1 MRIILWIKENKMA
14 ETRTDEQIA
23 QNYKAMG
30 DSVDLIQS
38 IVTAKKDADGKLMV
52 MQDATDDEK
61 KERVNINVGY
71 IEYMKALTDWKGN
84 EDWTDVDKAITDG
97 KAYVG

>member
-1 MRIILWIKENKMA
+1 MP
-14 ETRTDEQIA
+14 ETRSDAQIA
-23 QNYKAMG
+23 QDYKAMG

-38 IVTAKKDADGKLMV
+38 IVTAKKNAEGELMT
-52 MQDATDDEK
+52 MQGATDAEK
-61 KERVNINVGY
+61 KERVKINVGY

>member
-1 MRIILWIKENKMA
+1 MVKLMQENKKE
-14 ETRTDEQIA
+14 ETRTEEQIA

-30 DSVDLIQS
+30 DSVNLIQS
-38 IVTAKKDADGKLMV
+38 IVTEKKNADGELIIL
-52 MQDATDDEK
+52 QDATDDEK
-61 KERVNINVGY
+61 KKRVNVNVGY

>member
-1 MRIILWIKENKMA
+1 ME

-30 DSVDLIQS
+30 DSVNLIQS
-38 IVTAKKDADGKLMV
+38 IVTAKKNDDGELMV

-71 IEYMKALTDWKGN
+71 IEYMKALTDWKGD
-84 EDWTDVDKAITDG
+84 EDLTDVDKAITDG

>member
-1 MRIILWIKENKMA
+1 MA

-38 IVTAKKDADGKLMV
+38 IVTAKKNADGELMV
-52 MQDATDDEK
+52 MQGATDDEK

-97 KAYVG
+97 KAYVS

>member
-1 MRIILWIKENKMA
+1 MT
-14 ETRTDEQIA
+14 ETRTDEKLTQD
-23 QNYKAMG
+23 YKAMG

-38 IVTAKKDADGKLMV
+38 IVTSKKNDNGELMV
-52 MQDATDDEK
+52 MQGATDAEK

>member
-1 MRIILWIKENKMA
+1 MA
-14 ETRTDEQIA
+14 ETRSDVQIA
-23 QNYKAMG
+23 KDYKAMG
-30 DSVDLIQS
+30 DSVDVIQS
-38 IVTAKKDADGKLMV
+38 IVTAKKNADGELMV
-52 MQDATDDEK
+52 MQNATDAEK
-61 KERVNINVGY
+61 KERVKINVGY

>member
-1 MRIILWIKENKMA
+1 MA
-14 ETRTDEQIA
+14 ETRTDEKITQD
-23 QNYKAMG
+23 YKAMG

-38 IVTAKKDADGKLMV
+38 IVTAKKNADGKLMV
-52 MQDATDDEK
+52 MQDATDAEK

-84 EDWTDVDKAITDG
+84 EDWTDVDKAIADG

>member
-1 MRIILWIKENKMA
+1 MS

-38 IVTAKKDADGKLMV
+38 IVTAKKDADGELMV
-52 MQDATDDEK
+52 MQGATDDEK

>member
-1 MRIILWIKENKMA
+1 MA

-23 QNYKAMG
+23 KDYKGMG
-30 DSVDLIQS
+30 DCVNLIQS
-38 IVTAKKDADGKLMV
+38 IVTAKKDDEGELVIMRY
-52 MQDATDDEK
+52 ATDDEK
-61 KERVNINVGY
+61 KEKVNINVGY
-71 IEYMKALTDWKGN
+71 IEYMKALSDWKGN

>member
-1 MRIILWIKENKMA
+1 MA

-30 DSVDLIQS
+30 DSVNLIQS
-38 IVTAKKDADGKLMV
+38 IVTAKKNDDGELMV
-52 MQDATDDEK
+52 MQGATDAEK

-71 IEYMKALTDWKGN
+71 IEYMKALTDWKGD

-97 KAYVG
+97 KTYVG

>member
-1 MRIILWIKENKMA
+1 ME

-38 IVTAKKDADGKLMV
+38 IVTAKKDADGELMV
-52 MQDATDDEK
+52 MRDKTDDQK
-61 KERVNINVGY
+61 KETVNINVGY
-71 IEYMKALTDWKGN
+71 LEHMKAKTDWKGN
-84 EDWTDVDKAITDG
+84 EDWDAIDKAITDG
-97 KAYVG
+97 KAYVS

>member
-1 MRIILWIKENKMA
+1 MS

-38 IVTAKKDADGKLMV
+38 IVTAKKNDDGELMV

-71 IEYMKALTDWKGN
+71 IEYMKALSDWKGN

>member
-1 MRIILWIKENKMA
+1 MA

-38 IVTAKKDADGKLMV
+38 IVTAKKNADGKLMI
-52 MQDATDDEK
+52 MQDATDAEK
-61 KERVNINVGY
+61 KEKVNINVWY

-84 EDWTDVDKAITDG
+84 EDWTYVDKAITDG
-97 KAYVG
+97 NAYVG

>member
-1 MRIILWIKENKMA
+1 ME

-30 DSVDLIQS
+30 DSVNLIQS
-38 IVTAKKDADGKLMV
+38 IVTEKKNADGKLMV
-52 MQDATDDEK
+52 MRDATDAEK
-61 KERVNINVGY
+61 KERVSINVGY

>member
-1 MRIILWIKENKMA
+1 ME

-30 DSVDLIQS
+30 DSVNLIQS
-38 IVTAKKDADGKLMV
+38 IVTAKKNDDGELMV

-71 IEYMKALTDWKGN
+71 IEYMKALTDWKGD

-97 KAYVG
+97 KTYVG

>member
-1 MRIILWIKENKMA
+1 MA

-38 IVTAKKDADGKLMV
+38 IVTAKKNADGQLMI
-52 MQDATDDEK
+52 MSDKTDAQK
-61 KERVNINVGY
+61 KESVNINVGY

>member
-1 MRIILWIKENKMA
+1 MA

-38 IVTAKKDADGKLMV
+38 IVTAKKNDNGELMV
-52 MQDATDDEK
+52 MQGTTDAEK

>member
-1 MRIILWIKENKMA
+1 MPEKRSDA
-14 ETRTDEQIA
+14 QIA
-23 QNYKAMG
+23 QDYKAMG

-38 IVTAKKDADGKLMV
+38 IVTAKKNAEGELMT
-52 MQDATDDEK
+52 MQGATDAEK
-61 KERVNINVGY
+61 KERVNCNVGY
-71 IEYMKALTDWKGN
+71 IEYMKALTDWKGD

>member
-1 MRIILWIKENKMA
+1 MA
-14 ETRTDEQIA
+14 ETRADEQIA
-23 QNYKAMG
+23 QDYKAMG

>member
-1 MRIILWIKENKMA
+1 MS

-38 IVTAKKDADGKLMV
+38 IVTAKKNADGKLMV
-52 MQDATDDEK
+52 MQDATDAEK
-61 KERVNINVGY
+61 KEKVNINVGY

-84 EDWTDVDKAITDG
+84 EDWTDVDKAIADG

>member
-1 MRIILWIKENKMA
+1 MA

-23 QNYKAMG
+23 QDYKAMG
-30 DSVDLIQS
+30 HSVDLIQS
-38 IVTAKKDADGKLMV
+38 IVTAKKNADGQLMI
-52 MQDATDDEK
+52 MGDKTDAQK
-61 KERVNINVGY
+61 KESVNINVGY

>member
-1 MRIILWIKENKMA
+1 MA

-38 IVTAKKDADGKLMV
+38 IVTAKKNDDGELMV

-71 IEYMKALTDWKGN
+71 IEYMKALSDWKGN

>member
-1 MRIILWIKENKMA
+1 MP
-14 ETRTDEQIA
+14 ETRSDAQIA
-23 QNYKAMG
+23 QDYKAMG

-38 IVTAKKDADGKLMV
+38 IVTAKNDADGKLMV
-52 MQDATDDEK
+52 MQDATDAEK

-97 KAYVG
+97 KAFVG

>member
-1 MRIILWIKENKMA
+1 ME

-38 IVTAKKDADGKLMV
+38 IVTAKKNDDGELMV
-52 MQDATDDEK
+52 MQDATDAEK

>member
-1 MRIILWIKENKMA
+1 ME

-30 DSVDLIQS
+30 DSVNLIQS
-38 IVTAKKDADGKLMV
+38 IVTEKKNADGELIIL
-52 MQDATDDEK
+52 QDATDDEK
-61 KERVNINVGY
+61 KKRVNVNVGY

>member
-1 MRIILWIKENKMA
+1 MA

>member
-1 MRIILWIKENKMA
+1 MA

-30 DSVDLIQS
+30 DSVNLIQS
-38 IVTAKKDADGKLMV
+38 IVTEKKNADGELIIL
-52 MQDATDDEK
+52 QDATDDEK
-61 KERVNINVGY
+61 KKRVNVNVGY
-71 IEYMKALTDWKGN
+71 IEYMKALTDWKGD

>member
-1 MRIILWIKENKMA
+1 MA

-30 DSVDLIQS
+30 DSVNLIQS
-38 IVTAKKDADGKLMV
+38 IVTEKKNADGELIIL
-52 MQDATDDEK
+52 QDATDDEK
-61 KERVNINVGY
+61 KKRVNVNVGY

>member
-1 MRIILWIKENKMA
+1 MA
-14 ETRTDEQIA
+14 DKRTDEQIA

-30 DSVDLIQS
+30 DSVNLIQS
-38 IVTAKKDADGKLMV
+38 IVTAKKNADGELMI
-52 MQDATDDEK
+52 MQDATDAEK
-61 KERVNINVGY
+61 KQRVNVNVGY

>member
-1 MRIILWIKENKMA
+1 ME

-30 DSVDLIQS
+30 DSVNLIQS
-38 IVTAKKDADGKLMV
+38 IVTEKKNADGELIIL
-52 MQDATDDEK
+52 QDATDDEK

-71 IEYMKALTDWKGN
+71 IEYMKALTDWKGD

>member
-1 MRIILWIKENKMA
+1 MA

-38 IVTAKKDADGKLMV
+38 IVTAKKNADGKLMI
-52 MQDATDDEK
+52 MQDATDAEK
-61 KERVNINVGY
+61 KERVSINVGY

>member
-1 MRIILWIKENKMA
+1 MA
-14 ETRTDEQIA
+14 ETRTDAEIA

-38 IVTAKKDADGKLMV
+38 IVTAKKGADGKLMV
-52 MQDATDDEK
+52 MQDATDAEK
-61 KERVNINVGY
+61 KERVKINVGY

>member
-1 MRIILWIKENKMA
+1 MA

-38 IVTAKKDADGKLMV
+38 IVTAKKNADGKLMI
-52 MQDATDDEK
+52 MQAATDAEK
-61 KERVNINVGY
+61 KERVNVNVGY
-71 IEYMKALTDWKGN
+71 IEYMKALTDWKGD

>member
-1 MRIILWIKENKMA
+1 MA

-38 IVTAKKDADGKLMV
+38 IVTAKKNADGRLMV

>member
-38 IVTAKKDADGKLMV
+38 IVTAKKNDDGELMV

>member
-14 ETRTDEQIA
+14 ETRTDEEIA

-38 IVTAKKDADGKLMV
+38 IVTAKKNADGKLMI